1 MEFNFIL
8 KMLEKVG
15 MFYQNKKIELQND
28 LGRVNEKNSFY
39 YNGDFFV
46 VIDGYTALLVLGD
59 LITTTT
65 TIEVINQSEDIV
77 AKVKE
82 HFNINYEITKIQYSL
97 GFPDGYGLEIY
108 DSGGAKEHFFE
119 DDGFED
125 SEIDAYFQKLNID
138 TPKYLKVLIIEI
150 ILGIILIIVIIRRNR
165 INEQ

>member
-1 MEFNFIL
+1 M
-8 KMLEKVG
+8 
-15 MFYQNKKIELQND
+15 
-28 LGRVNEKNSFY
+28 
-39 YNGDFFV
+39 
-46 VIDGYTALLVLGD
+46 IDGYTALLVLGD

-150 ILGIILIIVIIRRNR
+150 ILEFLLIIAIIRRNKIKQINHNR
-165 INEQ
+165 INRY

>member
-1 MEFNFIL
+1 M
-8 KMLEKVG
+8 
-15 MFYQNKKIELQND
+15 
-28 LGRVNEKNSFY
+28 
-39 YNGDFFV
+39 
-46 VIDGYTALLVLGD
+46 IDGYTALLVLGD

-125 SEIDAYFQKLNID
+125 SEIDTYFQKLNID

>member
-1 MEFNFIL
+1 M
-8 KMLEKVG
+8 
-15 MFYQNKKIELQND
+15 
-28 LGRVNEKNSFY
+28 
-39 YNGDFFV
+39 
-46 VIDGYTALLVLGD
+46 IDGYTALLVLGD

-138 TPKYLKVLIIEI
+138 TPKYLKVLIIEN
-150 ILGIILIIVIIRRNR
+150 ILGIILIIVIIRRNKS
-165 INEQ
+165 NEQ

>member
-1 MEFNFIL
+1 M
-8 KMLEKVG
+8 
-15 MFYQNKKIELQND
+15 
-28 LGRVNEKNSFY
+28 
-39 YNGDFFV
+39 
-46 VIDGYTALLVLGD
+46 IDGYTALLVLGD

-65 TIEVINQSEDIV
+65 TIEIINQSENIV

-138 TPKYLKVLIIEI
+138 TPKYLKVLIIEN
-150 ILGIILIIVIIRRNR
+150 ILGIIILIIVIIRRNR

>member
-1 MEFNFIL
+1 MECFNEIKNFE
-8 KMLEKVG
+8 LE
-15 MFYQNKKIELQND
+15 ND